1 MNNKIMN
8 RVVFDVETKYSFD
21 EVGGQQNL
29 DKLGVSALVAYSYDH
44 DKFMG
49 FAESDMPS
57 FERLITQTPTQLI
70 GFNSIHFD
78 NAVITPYLSI
88 NVAQLPHIDIMQQI
102 ERIVGHRVSLNS
114 VAEATLG
121 VKKSADG
128 LKALEWYKEGKIAE
142 IIAYCQKDVELTRDL
157 YEYGLNHGRL
167 FFKNKMGEQ
176 VAASGLQF
184 GAAGQNL
191 KDLVIQAVQEG
202 RQLEI
207 DYVDMQNAANPLRG
221 IEVVEVHSFDG
232 DSFSAFSTR
241 DNKLKQYFLRGLI
254 RAKLLET
261 QTATLG
267 LGI

>member
-1 MNNKIMN
+1 MN

-44 DKFMG
+44 GRFMG
-49 FAESDMPS
+49 FAENEMPN
-57 FERLITQTPTQLI
+57 FERLITQTPTELI

-78 NAVITPYLSI
+78 NEVITPYLSI
-88 NVAQLPHIDIMQQI
+88 DVRALPHIDIMQQI

-157 YEYGLNHGRL
+157 YEYGLNHGKL
-167 FFKNKMGEQ
+167 FFKSKTGEQ
-176 VAASGLQF
+176 IAADGLQF
-184 GAAGQNL
+184 GGQGQNL
-191 KDLVIQAVQEG
+191 KDLVMQAIQEG
-202 RQLEI
+202 RQVEI
-207 DYVDMQNAANPLRG
+207 DYVDMQNPANPFRG
-221 IEVVEVHSFDG
+221 VEIVEVHSFDG
-232 DSFSAFSTR
+232 SGFSAFSTR
-241 DNKLKQYFLRGLI
+241 DNKLKNYFLRGLI